1 MYVCPEY
8 FPTPAQPTTPHS
20 SSTSKLPQQMNE
32 TDQLIQQLK
41 NLQIQQAQAIARL
54 EALNKSSDDTQRTF
68 NKGDRVRIKNRIKA
82 SIFTKMLTEDGDRM
96 ATVTRTRIDKNGK
109 IDKVFILTDNG
120 LATYRLPKNLERIT
134 K

>member
-1 MYVCPEY
+1 
-8 FPTPAQPTTPHS
+8 
-20 SSTSKLPQQMNE
+20 MNE